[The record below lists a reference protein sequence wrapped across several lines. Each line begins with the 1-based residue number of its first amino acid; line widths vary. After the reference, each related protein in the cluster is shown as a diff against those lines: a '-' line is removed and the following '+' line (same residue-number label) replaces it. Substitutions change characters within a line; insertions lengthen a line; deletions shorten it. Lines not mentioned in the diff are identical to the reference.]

1 MGVSRNFTKSYKGE
15 KMLTNIL
22 RRVILGKKE
31 KFKFVSYMDGM
42 IDFNSINDHI
52 GFYIHIPFCKKI
64 CPYCPYNKTL
74 YNKKIAENYRRALL
88 KEITYYRDEF
98 NNQQIT
104 SVYFGGGT
112 PTLMLP
118 TLKEVI
124 NLLKELYGFSG
135 NIGVEVYPTEVN
147 NQLLDE
153 LLEMGVNLISIG
165 VQTFN
170 DRALEFLG
178 RDYREREIEQVLTL
192 VKQYNFKCID
202 VDIMTNIP
210 GQTLKDIEYDLKK
223 VYSYDIDQ
231 LSIYPLIVFP
241 LTPMSQI
248 IKKNK
253 LSRFSELQEGKILK
267 IIDIISKEYDYD
279 RSSVW
284 TYGKSKSNRYTS
296 VTRETFIGF
305 GAGASSHFDTY
316 FYLNTFNVNAYIEA
330 IEARR
335 KPINLV
341 NRMSEREK
349 MIFWFFWRCYEGVI
363 NQKRF
368 KNLFHKD
375 MLKEFKLAFRIAK
388 LFGMTKNKGDNIV
401 LTNLGRFIYHYIE
414 KQYSIHYL
422 NRLWEISMRKPWI
435 EEVKL

>member
-1 MGVSRNFTKSYKGE
+1 
-15 KMLTNIL
+15 MLTNIL